1 MLRRLS
7 REGSDVER
15 DNVGGDLVAKRYDL
29 AIIGTGTAAIVTA
42 HRVRAAGWSVA
53 VADFRPFGGTCA
65 LRGCDPK
72 KMMVGGAEAADHAWR
87 MSGRGI
93 EGDATLDWTGL
104 MAFKRSFTDPVPQKR
119 EKAFADKGIYAFH
132 GHVRFIGPNAL
143 EFGGERIEA
152 DRIVI
157 AAGAEAVPLGIPG
170 EQHLIT
176 NEGFLELES
185 LPERI
190 VLVGGGYIAA
200 EFSHIAARAG
210 AQVTILQHGKRM
222 LKQFDPDLVGW
233 LMDKFSERGINVRTQ
248 AGVTAIEKVSDG
260 YRVRADC
267 PDGELDMDADL
278 VVHAAGRA
286 PALATL
292 DLDAGSVK
300 HHNGR
305 LALNGFLQS
314 VSNPAVY
321 AAGDAAGLG
330 PPLTPV
336 SSHDAKVVSANL
348 LNGNTVRPEYT
359 GVPSV
364 AFTIPPIAAVGMS
377 EAKAR
382 EKGLNVRVKT
392 ERVDGWFTARQQA
405 ETVYGFKTLVDA
417 DTDRILGAHLVGPH
431 ADEVINIFALAI
443 RQGLTAEQLKT
454 TMFAYPSGA
463 SDIGEML

>member
-119 EKAFADKGIYAFH
+119 EKAFADKGIHAFH

-348 LNGNTVRPEYT
+348 LTATR
-359 GVPSV
+359 S
-364 AFTIPPIAAVGMS
+364 
-377 EAKAR
+377 
-382 EKGLNVRVKT
+382 GLNTQAFRVS
-392 ERVDGWFTARQQA
+392 
-405 ETVYGFKTLVDA
+405 
-417 DTDRILGAHLVGPH
+417 
-431 ADEVINIFALAI
+431 
-443 RQGLTAEQLKT
+443 
-454 TMFAYPSGA
+454 PSPSRRSQPSA
-463 SDIGEML
+463 